1 MAAAH
6 PDQAG
11 SATAAFFDS
20 PELVALLASYLL
32 VDRVDLLNLGARQLD
47 FLAANPFVLPH
58 IRYLRIRDPFTEARW
73 PDSFKRSVA
82 NPPFRGDKLDAGWK
96 QVGLLL
102 RLIHD
107 ARPAHARPPFIDINI
122 FLPDAWQLLEVFA
135 PCPALFERVV
145 AFRLFVAEQL
155 RMKAKAASRWKA
167 NWSSVSDFLRKA
179 GAAAQKSGGTGL
191 ISFLYGDYQVFC
203 NDGGYYRP
211 AIPAQFWLDLK
222 DVVAPNLRDLSLDL
236 TAQDCAR
243 RLSFARINTIFD
255 SLRCPALEHLYLRL
269 CVDAEQDEELNED
282 DDGPIS
288 FDEPTDDLEEE
299 LNEDE
304 DFDEG
309 EGEDEDLDE
318 GEGGDEGNEQ
328 DAAEDEHQDDGEDDS
343 TQSSQSLEQLEF
355 FLDHLPELRSLTLSG
370 SFVPSLR
377 QNFPKLQRYG
387 FQNDVPRDAERKRN
401 FLLRHP
407 VAAQVAVVYG
417 YSTRPVTELIAAPAA
432 SADQDVAAEAY
443 VPDDWDDVQLRMG
456 RITVLESSLSALN
469 LRARSWLTY
478 DPVTAQNVTC
488 LRMSLSSASDMGREW
503 SDHQAQNTVELPR
516 LVKEF
521 MPNLVEL
528 VLHYTY
534 YDVSEDPNNGKGLP
548 LHDFGESILRW
559 ILTRLSSAPNLRVL
573 TLTNAFGLD
582 GLDPHKDL
590 LVGFD
595 DFPPALEYIAASAGP
610 QARTIAA
617 RTAALAHPDYARRRL
632 GLPSRGA

>member
-135 PCPALFERVV
+135 HCPALFERVV

-167 NWSSVSDFLRKA
+167 NWSAVSDFLRKA

-222 DVVAPNLRDLSLDL
+222 DVVASNLRDLSFWTSRLK
-236 TAQDCAR
+236 TALAALASPGSTPFSTPSDAQL
-243 RLSFARINTIFD
+243 LSISTFD
-255 SLRCPALEHLYLRL
+255 SA
-269 CVDAEQDEELNED
+269 
-282 DDGPIS
+282 
-288 FDEPTDDLEEE
+288 FDESTDDVEEE
-299 LNEDE
+299 LDEDE

-318 GEGGDEGNEQ
+318 GEGEDEDLDEGEGGDEGDGQ

-343 TQSSQSLEQLEF
+343 TQSSQSLEQLEL

-432 SADQDVAAEAY
+432 SADQDVAAEA
-443 VPDDWDDVQLRMG
+443 
-456 RITVLESSLSALN
+456 
-469 LRARSWLTY
+469 
-478 DPVTAQNVTC
+478 
-488 LRMSLSSASDMGREW
+488 
-503 SDHQAQNTVELPR
+503 
-516 LVKEF
+516 
-521 MPNLVEL
+521 
-528 VLHYTY
+528 
-534 YDVSEDPNNGKGLP
+534 
-548 LHDFGESILRW
+548 
-559 ILTRLSSAPNLRVL
+559 
-573 TLTNAFGLD
+573 
-582 GLDPHKDL
+582 
-590 LVGFD
+590 
-595 DFPPALEYIAASAGP
+595 
-610 QARTIAA
+610 
-617 RTAALAHPDYARRRL
+617 
-632 GLPSRGA
+632 

>member
-32 VDRVDLLNLGARQLD
+32 VDRVDLLNLGAVSKKLRQPSLCAWARHLDIVVHFAQRQLD

-82 NPPFRGDKLDAGWK
+82 NPSFRGDKLDAGWK

-102 RLIHD
+102 CLIHD

-145 AFRLFVAEQL
+145 SFRLFVAEQL
-155 RMKAKAASRWKA
+155 RMKAKAASRWKT
-167 NWSSVSDFLRKA
+167 NWSAVSDFLRKA

-222 DVVAPNLRDLSLDL
+222 DVVASNLRDLSLDL

-269 CVDAEQDEELNED
+269 CVDDEQDEELNED
-282 DDGPIS
+282 DDGLIS

-299 LNEDE
+299 LDEDE

-309 EGEDEDLDE
+309 EGEDGDEDE
-318 GEGGDEGNEQ
+318 GGNEGDEQ
-328 DAAEDEHQDDGEDDS
+328 DAAEDEHLDDGEDDS
-343 TQSSQSLEQLEF
+343 TQSSQSLEQLEL

-370 SFVPSLR
+370 SFAPSLR

-432 SADQDVAAEAY
+432 SADQDVAAEA
-443 VPDDWDDVQLRMG
+443 
-456 RITVLESSLSALN
+456 
-469 LRARSWLTY
+469 
-478 DPVTAQNVTC
+478 
-488 LRMSLSSASDMGREW
+488 
-503 SDHQAQNTVELPR
+503 
-516 LVKEF
+516 
-521 MPNLVEL
+521 
-528 VLHYTY
+528 
-534 YDVSEDPNNGKGLP
+534 
-548 LHDFGESILRW
+548 
-559 ILTRLSSAPNLRVL
+559 
-573 TLTNAFGLD
+573 
-582 GLDPHKDL
+582 
-590 LVGFD
+590 
-595 DFPPALEYIAASAGP
+595 
-610 QARTIAA
+610 
-617 RTAALAHPDYARRRL
+617 
-632 GLPSRGA
+632 